1 MKTYEFKLVDEPRKS
16 AQYFSQYEDEY
27 YLGNDDQL
35 HLKPQQRD
43 CQARIDS
50 YRSTLMDMI
59 LDRYLDY
66 DYGTV
71 NTPQDVYIDERVN
84 ALTKLDDLMAA
95 DAVIAAAREEYKL
108 PANTSR
114 AKVIAI
120 IKDKASQSFDD
131 WIKAVDI
138 ANAGKEDQKN
148 EKNAPEEAQKQ
159 SE

>member
-1 MKTYEFKLVDEPRKS
+1 MRKS
-16 AQYFSQYEDEY
+16 EQIFSQFEDEY

-50 YRSTLMDMI
+50 YRSTLIDLI

-66 DYGTV
+66 DYNTLS
-71 NTPQDVYIDERVN
+71 TPQDTYIDERVN

-95 DAVIAAAREEYKL
+95 DEVIAAARKEYGL

-114 AKVIAI
+114 TKI
-120 IKDKASQSFDD
+120 INMIRDKATQSFDD
-131 WIKAVDI
+131 WKKSIEI
-138 ANAGKEDQKN
+138 ANAGKEVQTD
-148 EKNAPEEAQKQ
+148 EKNASEEASQESK
-159 SE
+159 

>member
-1 MKTYEFKLVDEPRKS
+1 MRKS
-16 AQYFSQYEDEY
+16 EQIFSQFEDEY

-50 YRSTLMDMI
+50 YRSTLMDLI

-66 DYGTV
+66 DYNTPS
-71 NTPQDVYIDERVN
+71 TPQDTYIDERVN

-95 DAVIAAAREEYKL
+95 DEVIAAAREEYGL

-114 AKVIAI
+114 IKI
-120 IKDKASQSFDD
+120 INMIRDKATQSFDD
-131 WIKAVDI
+131 WKKSIEI
-138 ANAGKEDQKN
+138 ANAGKEAKTDAQ
-148 EKNAPEEAQKQ
+148 NAAEEASQK

>member
-1 MKTYEFKLVDEPRKS
+1 MRKS
-16 AQYFSQYEDEY
+16 EQFFSQFEDEY

-50 YRSTLMDMI
+50 YRSTLMDLI

-66 DYGTV
+66 DY
-71 NTPQDVYIDERVN
+71 NMPSTPQDTYIDERVN

-95 DAVIAAAREEYKL
+95 DEVIAAAREEYGL

-114 AKVIAI
+114 AKI
-120 IKDKASQSFDD
+120 INMIRDKATQSFDD
-131 WIKAVDI
+131 WKKSIEI
-138 ANAGKEDQKN
+138 ANAGKEVKTDAQ
-148 EKNAPEEAQKQ
+148 NATEEASQK